1 MLVTNT
7 PVLVT
12 GATGYVAAEIVR
24 QLLDAG
30 YRVRGTTRNVA
41 KAEVEGHLTSLA
53 GAAERLELVEADLL
67 QPGAFDEAAMGCE
80 YLMHVASPYVID
92 VEDPQ
97 RDLVDPAVEGTRSVL
112 ASATAVGTVKRV
124 VLTSSFAA
132 ISGAPKDGR
141 WTEEDW
147 NDTSSLDR
155 SPYAYSKT
163 LSERA
168 AWEFVDATGIGFD
181 LVVINPTGVIGPSL
195 VARLNQSAALLVSLT
210 TGEMPGIIDLSFPLV
225 DVRDVAIAHIRAM
238 ENPEASSRY
247 LCSAESRSV
256 RQIIELARSAGI
268 GDKYKLPTVSLDG
281 RLGTSLVRFASN
293 FQPPGTRAFLKRS
306 LGATWNLD
314 TSKIRRDL
322 GIVFRDL
329 DQTIVEALHDLDRWG
344 HLGK

>member
-1 MLVTNT
+1 MPITDA
-7 PVLVT
+7 PILVT

-41 KAEVEGHLTSLA
+41 KAEAEGHLTGLP
-53 GAAERLELVEADLL
+53 GAVERLELMEADLL
-67 QPGAFDEAAMGCE
+67 EPGAFDEAVMGCD
-80 YLMHVASPYVID
+80 YVMHVASPYVID

-97 RDLVDPAVEGTRSVL
+97 RDLVDPAVKGTRSVL
-112 ASATAVGTVKRV
+112 ASAAAVGTVKRV

-132 ISGAPKDGR
+132 ISGVPKDGV

-147 NDTSSLDR
+147 NETSSLGR

-163 LSERA
+163 LAERA
-168 AWEFVDATGIGFD
+168 AWEFVEATGIGLD
-181 LVVINPTGVIGPSL
+181 LVVINPTGVIGPS
-195 VARLNQSAALLVSLT
+195 VVPRLNQSAALLVSLT

-238 ENPEASSRY
+238 ESPGASGRY
-247 LCSAESRSV
+247 LCSAESRNV
-256 RQIIELARSAGI
+256 RQIVELARSAGI
-268 GDKYKLPTVSLDG
+268 GDKYKLPRLSLDNPAG
-281 RLGTSLVRFASN
+281 SALVRFVAN
-293 FQPPGTRAFLKRS
+293 FQPKGTRAFLKRS
-306 LGATWNLD
+306 LGATWRLD

-329 DQTIVEALHDLDRWG
+329 DQTIVEAL
-344 HLGK
+344 